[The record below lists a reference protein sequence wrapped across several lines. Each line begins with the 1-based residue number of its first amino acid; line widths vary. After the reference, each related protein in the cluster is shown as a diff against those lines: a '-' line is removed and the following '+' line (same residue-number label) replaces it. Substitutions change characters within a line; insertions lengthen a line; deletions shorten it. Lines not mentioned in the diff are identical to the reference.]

1 MGFFIAQ
8 NPGLASRFR
17 TTIEFADYTDE
28 ELVGIFRTLADR
40 ADYDVSNA
48 VEARFRELLAHVERG
63 PSFGNGRYAR
73 NTFEGAIGRQAW
85 RLRETVEPTVEQ
97 LRGLEPDDLG
107 EVNPLTATEPVPPQ
121 PEPAVDPAGED
132 APPGGDVQNSHKS
145 GAHNPAIASVPHA
158 DAAAEPQPEEG
169 P

>member
-28 ELVGIFRTLADR
+28 ELVGIFRTIAEQ

-48 VEARFRELLAHVERG
+48 VESRFRELLADVERG

-73 NTFEGAIGRQAW
+73 NIFEGAIGHQAW
-85 RLRETVEPTVEQ
+85 RLREVTEPTVEE

-107 EVNPLTATEPVPPQ
+107 AVNPLSATGPVPEQPADQHDEHDPQ
-121 PEPAVDPAGED
+121 QEEP
-132 APPGGDVQNSHKS
+132 
-145 GAHNPAIASVPHA
+145 
-158 DAAAEPQPEEG
+158 
-169 P
+169 